1 MLLEAMIP
9 VITGITEASLLYDLS
24 EKQKKKKIK
33 KEKGERE
40 KKRPNMLTAMLWKL
54 HSGVSREMLSSPN
67 DEPVRLTSGGSTS
80 RYEILHRI

>member
-1 MLLEAMIP
+1 MAGIVLLEAMIP

-40 KKRPNMLTAMLWKL
+40 KKKTKYADFYALETTLRCLQGNAKL
-54 HSGVSREMLSSPN
+54 S
-67 DEPVRLTSGGSTS
+67 
-80 RYEILHRI
+80 